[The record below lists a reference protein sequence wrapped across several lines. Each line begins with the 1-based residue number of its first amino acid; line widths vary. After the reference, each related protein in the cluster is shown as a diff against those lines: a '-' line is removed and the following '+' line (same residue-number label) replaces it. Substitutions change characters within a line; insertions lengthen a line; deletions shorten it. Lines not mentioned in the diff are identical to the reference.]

1 MSRAK
6 KITLIAAVAAMAI
19 VLTAIIRFPITSLP
33 FLKYDPKDVILTTA
47 GFIFGPLV
55 AILAAVIEVVVE
67 MVTFSESGPWGALM
81 NIIATLSFSGIA
93 AAIYHRK
100 RTTKGAVLSLV
111 CAVLSLTV
119 VMALWNLV
127 VTPIYTGFPRAE
139 IVKLMPV
146 IIPFNLIK
154 GGVNA
159 ALIILLYKPIKS
171 ALAGAGLTE
180 EVQTGKNAT
189 WNIIKMVSF
198 VILLCLVALIV
209 YMRGGIK

>member
-6 KITLIAAVAAMAI
+6 KITLIAVVAAMAI

-55 AILAAVIEVVVE
+55 AIASAVIEVLVE
-67 MVTFSESGPWGALM
+67 MITFSESGPWGAVM
-81 NIIATLSFSGIA
+81 NIIATLSFSGVA
-93 AAIYHRK
+93 AAIYHK
-100 RTTKGAVLSLV
+100 NRTTKGAVLSLV
-111 CAVLSLTV
+111 CAIFSLTV

-139 IVKLMPV
+139 VVKLMPV

-171 ALAGAGLTE
+171 ALAKAGLAE
-180 EVQTGKNAT
+180 EVAAGKNAT
-189 WNIIKMVSF
+189 WNVIKMLSF
-198 VILLCLVALIV
+198 VILLCLIALII